1 MRGRISPGPVFV
13 FESMLAA
20 RRWQHYAGRAVFVL
34 AILIGLWIVWS
45 KSESSNSAVATPTGG
60 SRLWARSKS

>member
-34 AILIGLWIVWS
+34 AILITL
-45 KSESSNSAVATPTGG
+45 AVAV
-60 SRLWARSKS
+60 RIW